1 MEKKKQKQATPKPMR
16 WDDSD
21 WLFLAKVSKSCG
33 LTRSA
38 FVRHAAIAAAK
49 SAANGV
55 PPYFVEVAKATPQN
69 TRINLFLTEGK
80 QKLAPGGGQNAADC
94 LRSNC
99 EAKGGAT
106 QKVPANKTKSVG

>member
-1 MEKKKQKQATPKPMR
+1 MEAKKQKQATPKPMR
-16 WDDSD
+16 WPDSD
-21 WLFLAKVSKSCG
+21 WLFLAVVAKSCG

-38 FVRHAAIAAAK
+38 FVRRAALAAAN
-49 SAANGV
+49 SAASGV
-55 PPYFVEVAKATPQN
+55 LPYFVSGPKGTPQN

-80 QKLAPGGGQNAADC
+80 QKLAAGGGQDAADR
-94 LRSNC
+94 LRSNG